1 MQFSEILKRNRDAL
15 VASKKDFK
23 AIFEIS
29 FSLSH
34 CVLWEED
41 TPNGIVKHTYGE
53 ARETILRAATALKE
67 RLGCKGCYVALEAEN
82 SFLWIVGFWAILISG
97 NKPYL
102 VNTRYPASLLE
113 GIANSLNIKFVLCVG
128 DSHLNCEKIQIA
140 DLKSDT
146 PCDLDLM
153 ADEIAFSS
161 SATSMNEVICFYSGK
176 QVAEQILNFEE
187 IVKQCPQIVKHYK
200 GQLKHLAFLPFY
212 HIFGLFAVYFWF
224 TFFGRTLVFLTDYSA
239 EAVLQ
244 TCRRHKIT
252 HLFAVPKLWHTIER
266 ALNQRFKDKKWFF
279 RLVGLSTAMQ
289 NVLPCTT
296 PLMRRLFGFVNGRL
310 FGSSMT
316 FCISGGS
323 YLKGSAAKLINGLGY
338 SLHNG
343 YGMSEIGIAAVDL
356 RMKPKCLNEAS
367 IGRPFKSVEFD
378 IRDGGLWVKGSSLCS
393 KKSVNGLL
401 TEVDGWFYTED
412 NVTKKDGYYHLL
424 GRTSD
429 IVIGDNGENINPD
442 YIEQQFCIDEPFAVL
457 GLRGDR
463 GEELAMLVQAEP
475 CRLDEIKRRLLEQNA
490 LLPPIM
496 AVRRFYF
503 TTQSIDAEGKIKSS
517 RRQLASR
524 IEKGE
529 LNITEF

>member
-29 FSLSH
+29 FSH
-34 CVLWEED
+34 PRCILWEEA
-41 TPNGIVKHTYGE
+41 THQGVIKHTYGE
-53 ARETILRAATALKE
+53 AKGIILRAATALKE
-67 RLGCKGCYVALEAEN
+67 RLGCKDCYVALEAEN
-82 SFLWIVGFWAILISG
+82 SFFWIVGFWAILISG

-102 VNTRYPASLLE
+102 VNTRYPVPLLE
-113 GIANSLNIKFVLCVG
+113 GIASSLNIKFVLCVG
-128 DSHLNCEKIQIA
+128 DSHLDCKKIQIA
-140 DLKSDT
+140 DLQSDT
-146 PCDLDLM
+146 ACDLDLM

-161 SATSMNEVICFYSGK
+161 SATSMNEVVCFYSGK

-187 IVKQCPQIVKHYK
+187 IVKECPQIIKHRK

-239 EAVLQ
+239 EVVLQ

-252 HLFAVPKLWHTIER
+252 HLFAVPKLWHGVER

-279 RLVGLSTAMQ
+279 RLIGLSTAMQ
-289 NVLPCTT
+289 NALPCTA

-323 YLKGSAAKLINGLGY
+323 YLKSSAARLINGLGY

-356 RMKPKCLNEAS
+356 RMKPKHLNEAS

-378 IRDGGLWVKGSSLCS
+378 IRDGVLWVKGSSLCS
-393 KKSVNGLL
+393 KKSVNGLM
-401 TEVDGWFYTED
+401 TEVDGWFCTED
-412 NVTKKDGYYHLL
+412 NAANKSGYYHLL

-442 YIEQQFCIDEPFAVL
+442 YIEQQFSLDEAFSVL
-457 GLRGDR
+457 GLK
-463 GEELAMLVQAEP
+463 GETGEALAILVQAEP
-475 CRLDEIKRRLLEQNA
+475 CQLDEIKKRLLEQNA

-496 AVRRFYF
+496 AVRKFYF
-503 TTQSIDAEGKIKSS
+503 TTQSIEAEGKIKSS
-517 RRQLASR
+517 RRQIISR